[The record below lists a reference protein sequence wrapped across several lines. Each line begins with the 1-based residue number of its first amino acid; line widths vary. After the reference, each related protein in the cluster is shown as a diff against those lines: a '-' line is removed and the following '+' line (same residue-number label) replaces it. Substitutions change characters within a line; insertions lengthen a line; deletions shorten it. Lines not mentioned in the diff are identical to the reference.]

1 MKAIVVGAGIG
12 GLTTALFLNKHGIDC
27 EVFEQTPAIQELGV
41 GINLMPQAIASF
53 DEIGMLP
60 VLEQSGIAPDHLF
73 YRTGQ
78 GLTVWDEPRGRR
90 AGLPYP
96 QISIHRGRLQRLLY
110 DAIEARGPGGVH
122 VDRTFMSW
130 HETDGQV
137 EAHFVSAS
145 GERFAAKG
153 DVLIGADGI
162 HSQLRRILFPDEGM
176 PRWSGR
182 LMWRGTANWSKFG
195 DGKHFVVAG
204 SNDARL
210 VLFPIAAGE
219 TDDTLLTNWVFGSDE
234 VLLTQEFLAQMLGAR
249 RTTVT
254 LLAQRMQA
262 KGLIRYRRGHIVILD
277 RKGLEA
283 CACECYQVMHD
294 EKLPY
299 ALGVNL

>member
-1 MKAIVVGAGIG
+1 MKAIIVGAGIG
-12 GLTTALFLNKHGIDC
+12 GLTTALFLNKRGIDC
-27 EVFEQTPAIQELGV
+27 EVFEQTPTIQELGV

-96 QISIHRGRLQRLLY
+96 QISIRRGRLQRLLY
-110 DAIEARGPGGVH
+110 DAIEARAPGGVH

-130 HETDGQV
+130 HETGGQV

-153 DVLIGADGI
+153 DILIGADGV

-182 LMWRGTANWSKFG
+182 LMWRGTANWLNS
-195 DGKHFVVAG
+195 ATA
-204 SNDARL
+204 S
-210 VLFPIAAGE
+210 IS
-219 TDDTLLTNWVFGSDE
+219 W
-234 VLLTQEFLAQMLGAR
+234 
-249 RTTVT
+249 
-254 LLAQRMQA
+254 
-262 KGLIRYRRGHIVILD
+262 
-277 RKGLEA
+277 
-283 CACECYQVMHD
+283 
-294 EKLPY
+294 
-299 ALGVNL
+299 